1 MVGGMRH
8 SNTHLIGSQEGENE
22 RQTIFEEITI
32 EKFLIN
38 KVNFY
43 KLLSKFLERKYIF
56 KLKEQPQVLGKINN
70 NRSTSDM
77 L

>member
-32 EKFLIN
+32 EKFLRN
-38 KVNFY
+38 KVNF
-43 KLLSKFLERKYIF
+43 
-56 KLKEQPQVLGKINN
+56 
-70 NRSTSDM
+70 
-77 L
+77 